1 MIDKSTLFKIN
12 SETDEQVLL
21 DIYNTA
27 AKRINALRAFKVLPK
42 VEIIIEKKEAKVK
55 ELPEGDKDA

>member
-42 VEIIIEKKEAKVK
+42 VEEPEVKKTK
-55 ELPEGDKDA
+55 ELPAQEGEKNV